1 MNCNNLSKGDLI
13 YIPANVCLRDDPVDP
28 RRTFITD
35 VPRNAL
41 FIHTARL
48 TPRLPLERYV
58 KTLYDGG
65 YWYVQERDIYPP
77 KD

>member
-1 MNCNNLSKGDLI
+1 MDCNNLSKGDLI
-13 YIPANVCLRDDPVDP
+13 YIPANVCLQDDPFEP
-28 RRTFITD
+28 RRTFITE

-41 FIHTARL
+41 FIHAARL
-48 TPRLPLERYV
+48 SLDRYV

-65 YWYVQERDIYPP
+65 YWYVQERDIFPP